1 MPLAERLRA
10 YLDTPVEALWTLRGP
25 EAAVPLLAP
34 RIRDVYLEA
43 SARWPDDDV
52 ERVHDVRVATR
63 RLRAALAAV
72 APLLRRGAEQRAR
85 ARVQALGRT
94 LGPRRAADVSQ
105 AWVSAARAA
114 TEDAD
119 EQAVLDRLFG
129 LLALRRQRTTER
141 LHAYFPVQVLIEDG
155 LVVLEAAVHSSPDGP
170 RLDVGID
177 AELRG
182 RVREVTRQLPS
193 MGTPHDDEGHHEL
206 RIALKRLRY
215 TCELAQQAWPG
226 RVPDGVLPGLKAMQ
240 GGARPAARSCRRD
253 RTLGHAARAAL
264 GAAPRRGLD
273 PGPDPRRARRVAGAC
288 AGGGRG
294 RGRGR
299 APHPGHVARRC
310 QGVGPATPA

>member
-182 RVREVTRQLPS
+182 RVREVTRHLPS

-240 GGARPAARSCRRD
+240 G
-253 RTLGHAARAAL
+253 AL
-264 GAAPRRGLD
+264 GQLHDRVDVIVLLD
-273 PGPDPRRARRVAGAC
+273 TPRARRSVPPRGVASILA
-288 AGGGRG
+288 RI
-294 RGRGR
+294 R
-299 APHPGHVARRC
+299 AERAEWLARA
-310 QGVGPATPA
+310 QAVVEAEAEGVLRTLAM